1 MRCVW
6 SLRISLCTFVQFCL
20 LKHSSNTWQYWL
32 SLRCLLCG
40 SVIST
45 FVYVYDS
52 IFLQISVLLFLVI
65 YYFLWRQSSQG
76 SYCQTRID
84 CCQKKI
90 GWTRK
95 ERRPHVWVVNIRLS
109 CVLIISVA
117 HPLYG
122 NQPQSNKTWQ
132 CSLFEMEE
140 GCRKEIGSFLTIL
153 LPSASPSSSAVQ
165 NLHIPDN
172 RTKKDLIIVWAIWW
186 MCRGI

>member
-1 MRCVW
+1 MWFFFIVHLVCHIFSIKALSRYK
-6 SLRISLCTFVQFCL
+6 SKYLP
-20 LKHSSNTWQYWL
+20 L
-32 SLRCLLCG
+32 SLRLSFWKSMKINFNLH
-40 SVIST
+40 
-45 FVYVYDS
+45 
-52 IFLQISVLLFLVI
+52 
-65 YYFLWRQSSQG
+65 YFLWRQSSQG

-140 GCRKEIGSFLTIL
+140 GCRKEIGSFLTII